1 MNIRFRRTAVL
12 ILPAVLAGLAL
23 FSPGGV
29 RSDSSG
35 CSRREGMLAVRGGC
49 VSSSPDS
56 VCYHCEYARSG
67 GGYSICGENVSGDV
81 SLCIDYDDIPF

>member
-1 MNIRFRRTAVL
+1 MTIRFRRTALL
-12 ILPAVLAGLAL
+12 ILPAALAGLAL
-23 FSPGGV
+23 FAPGGL

-35 CSRREGMLAVRGGC
+35 CSRMENRRPVSGGC
-49 VSSSPDS
+49 IFSGGE

-67 GGYSICGENVSGDV
+67 GGYSVCGENESGEV